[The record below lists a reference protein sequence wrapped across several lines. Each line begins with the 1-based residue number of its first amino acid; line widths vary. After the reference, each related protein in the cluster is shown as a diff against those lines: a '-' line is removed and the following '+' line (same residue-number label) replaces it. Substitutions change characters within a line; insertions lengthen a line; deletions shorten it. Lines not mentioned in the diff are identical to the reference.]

1 MLICIFQ
8 CFFLSQ
14 YSRSL
19 HPHNPVLPLYKQE
32 NLRQKVIQD
41 VIGIVIRS
49 EKQNQI
55 IDRVDAKLLALKI
68 SVKLESYGV
77 TFDENKF
84 LQAVAINPTLW
95 GVAGTI
101 RKLLPQR
108 IDSEEGQSIDGDV
121 SVLSD
126 INDIYDMFYM
136 ATAQG
141 TDAGGSTPE
150 GRRASLATRR
160 QPTAIESRQRFPEER
175 QNRR

>member
-1 MLICIFQ
+1 M
-8 CFFLSQ
+8 
-14 YSRSL
+14 
-19 HPHNPVLPLYKQE
+19 
-32 NLRQKVIQD
+32 
-41 VIGIVIRS
+41 
-49 EKQNQI
+49 
-55 IDRVDAKLLALKI
+55 
-68 SVKLESYGV
+68 ESYGV

-101 RKLLPQR
+101 RKLLPR
-108 IDSEEGQSIDGDV
+108 RVDSEEGQSIDGDV

-175 QNRR
+175 QHRR